1 MQIKSSEL
9 QNQNLNE
16 NGAPNMEEAS
26 GKIATSTVKTRSGTK
41 VHL

>member
-1 MQIKSSEL
+1 MQIEFSEL

-26 GKIATSTVKTRSGTK
+26 GKIATSTVKTRSDT
-41 VHL
+41 